1 MFLQRAVASSPSKNC
16 VRVASTRLLSS
27 LQFGFHPAGLQ
38 FAKRA
43 SERVSEG
50 RRAEARQCEAA
61 AVRMWV
67 APREQ
72 MRQGRKGRRR
82 RRALNI
88 RHDFGNASA
97 LRLLPDRADVGHGIQ
112 KLIRRRPKHGWR
124 GQSEGQGAV
133 SWRSAMHGVR
143 RSRGTLT
150 SLGPGRRRQR
160 SRPRERLLLVHRT
173 TERSTR
179 IGSCSGSCSTIVRR
193 RRLTGAYS

>member
-43 SERVSEG
+43 SERVREG
-50 RRAEARQCEAA
+50 EARQCEAA
-61 AVRMWV
+61 VVRMWV

-88 RHDFGNASA
+88 RNDFGNASA

-133 SWRSAMHGVR
+133 SWRSAAVHGVR

-160 SRPRERLLLVHRT
+160 PRPRRGLLHEEAEEKEGRERRF
-173 TERSTR
+173 
-179 IGSCSGSCSTIVRR
+179 
-193 RRLTGAYS
+193 